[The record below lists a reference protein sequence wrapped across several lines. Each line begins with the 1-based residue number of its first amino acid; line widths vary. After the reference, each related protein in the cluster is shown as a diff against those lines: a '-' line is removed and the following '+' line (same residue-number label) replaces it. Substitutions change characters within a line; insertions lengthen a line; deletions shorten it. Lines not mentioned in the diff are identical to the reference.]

1 MMTTVLIIIGLTLFG
16 IFSISSLYF
25 YYKILK
31 TTNKILDNQTIDYFD
46 ELPFN
51 LEVKP
56 ITENKF
62 FDDAS

>member
-1 MMTTVLIIIGLTLFG
+1 MITVLIIIGLTLFG

-56 ITENKF
+56 IVENKF